1 MFLEGNKKAWKG
13 MSNSSE
19 VSSELLSVLDSIN
32 DPIIAIDNLF
42 SIKRMNLSA
51 MNFIELDRYLDN
63 STKCY
68 TVLYGKYDIC
78 PFCPMK
84 RLTKRAPHSNE
95 IDLESLPKKGID
107 LQILLKIRDKNES
120 LSISFLP
127 LKREGE
133 VVGFIEKIVNITKF
147 RDKEEEN
154 LRMRNLAS
162 LGIMISGVA
171 HELNNPLTGISL
183 TLQNLLKNLN
193 TYHSE
198 EVLERLG
205 IIQRDLN
212 RASNIVMDIISFAK
226 TEKIKFTFSDIKDT
240 IDKARETVQRLYPTM
255 CEKIIW
261 EVLHEDNNN
270 FYFHPLKMERLFINL
285 FRNSIQA
292 IDYRSGKIIIEI
304 KRKRNFCQIT
314 VEDNGGG
321 IPEDIIDKIFDPFFT
336 ERKNGVG
343 TGLGLSVCHSII
355 KEHNG
360 KINVKSF
367 NGKTKFIIS
376 LPYDEIAK

>member
-1 MFLEGNKKAWKG
+1 MEGMHEIENH
-13 MSNSSE
+13 SQ
-19 VSSELLSVLDSIN
+19 ELLSILNSID
-32 DPIIAIDNLF
+32 DPIVSIDHIF
-42 SIKRMNLSA
+42 QIKRMNVAAKHFTDTPLEA
-51 MNFIELDRYLDN
+51 EIYEKPCY
-63 STKCY
+63 ST
-68 TVLYGKYDIC
+68 LYGRQNIC
-78 PFCPMK
+78 PFCPLQK
-84 RLTKRAPHSNE
+84 LSSNQKE
-95 IDLESLPKKGID
+95 IDVQSIPPMGVR
-107 LQILLKIRDKNES
+107 LQILLKIKEKNES
-120 LSISFLP
+120 LSLSFLP
-127 LKREGE
+127 ITKDGST
-133 VVGFIEKIVNITKF
+133 VGFIEKIVNITKF

-193 TYHSE
+193 TYKSSD
-198 EVLERLG
+198 VIERLG

-212 RASNIVMDIISFAK
+212 RASNIVLDIISFAK

-240 IDKARETVQRLYPTM
+240 IDKARETVERLYPTM
-255 CEKIIW
+255 CEKVTWEII
-261 EVLHEDNNN
+261 HENNN
-270 FYFHPLKMERLFINL
+270 TFFFHPLKIERLFINL

-292 IDYRSGKIIIEI
+292 LDYRSGKVVVEI
-304 KRKRNFCQIT
+304 RKKKNFCKIT

-321 IPEDIIDKIFDPFFT
+321 IPEEIIDKIFDPFFT
-336 ERKNGVG
+336 ERKNGGG

-367 NGKTKFIIS
+367 NNKTKFIIS
-376 LPYDEIAK
+376 LPFEEQVK